1 MRLRTEV
8 VAVDTEDARVLLDER
23 TGHYFQ
29 LNRSGA
35 LILDAVLADE
45 DAAQRLTEV
54 YAVDPER
61 ATADVAD
68 LLERL
73 RAAGLVVT

>member
-23 TGHYFQ
+23 TGRYFQ
-29 LNRSGA
+29 MNRSGA

-54 YAVDPER
+54 YAVGPER
-61 ATADVAD
+61 AAADVAD

>member
-8 VAVDTEDARVLLDER
+8 VAVDTDDARVLLDER
-23 TGHYFQ
+23 TGRYFQ

-54 YAVDPER
+54 YAIDPER
-61 ATADVAD
+61 AAADVSD

>member
-23 TGHYFQ
+23 TGRYFQ
-29 LNRSGA
+29 LNRPGA

-61 ATADVAD
+61 AAADVAD

>member
-1 MRLRTEV
+1 MRLRTDV

-23 TGHYFQ
+23 TGRYFQ

-35 LILDAVLADE
+35 LILDAVLAGE

-54 YAVDPER
+54 YAVGAER
-61 ATADVAD
+61 AAADVAD
-68 LLERL
+68 LVERL
-73 RAAGLVVT
+73 RAAGLVVP

>member
-8 VAVDTEDARVLLDER
+8 VAVDTEDARVLLEER
-23 TGHYFQ
+23 TGRYFQ

-35 LILDAVLADE
+35 LIVDAVLADE

-54 YAVDPER
+54 YAVSPEQ
-61 ATADVAD
+61 AAADVAD

-73 RAAGLVVT
+73 RAAGLVVE

>member
-1 MRLRTEV
+1 MRLRTDV

-23 TGHYFQ
+23 TGRYFQ

-45 DAAQRLTEV
+45 DAARRLTEV
-54 YAVDPER
+54 YAVAPAQ

-73 RAAGLVVT
+73 RSAGLVVA

>member
-8 VAVDTEDARVLLDER
+8 VAVDTEDSRVLLDER
-23 TGHYFQ
+23 TGRYFQ

-54 YAVDPER
+54 YAIDPER
-61 ATADVAD
+61 AAADVAD

>member
-1 MRLRTEV
+1 MRLRHDI

-23 TGHYFQ
+23 TGRYFQ

-45 DAAQRLTEV
+45 NAEQRLTEV
-54 YAVDPER
+54 YAVSPEQ
-61 ATADVAD
+61 AAADVAD
-68 LLERL
+68 LLDRL
-73 RAAGLVVT
+73 RSAGLMVP